1 MDALI
6 GGISNSISHIP
17 GGTRSLA
24 IVALMLL
31 AIVASL
37 VAFATIGHQPAYA
50 AEPGSTGDFL
60 PGCASS
66 SNITTPTNGAD
77 SVQLDRNPK
86 VISPIDPAIVGDME
100 GRGYGPPLPQPFVPT
115 PQGEVY
121 VWAACLTVGGHSDSA
136 VTHLGYIP
144 GFTPS
149 GGALNS
155 AKFTYRYADYT
166 VKNLYYEEID
176 TGVRQLFLEVDTP
189 LPNELTLYLG
199 NDEFPLSNSESF
211 GSGQNIYVWRL
222 DDSLGWTQGQAI
234 PVLLTETYRLTMSRA
249 GSAAVVSPYFDTANA
264 PLGLRE
270 SAASGGY

>member
-115 PQGEVY
+115 PQGEVL
-121 VWAACLTVGGHSDSA
+121 CVGRMPHCGR
-136 VTHLGYIP
+136 TF
-144 GFTPS
+144 GFC
-149 GGALNS
+149 GNS
-155 AKFTYRYADYT
+155 SWLYT
-166 VKNLYYEEID
+166 
-176 TGVRQLFLEVDTP
+176 
-189 LPNELTLYLG
+189 
-199 NDEFPLSNSESF
+199 
-211 GSGQNIYVWRL
+211 RL
-222 DDSLGWTQGQAI
+222 HPFRWC
-234 PVLLTETYRLTMSRA
+234 P
-249 GSAAVVSPYFDTANA
+249 
-264 PLGLRE
+264 
-270 SAASGGY
+270 

>member
-1 MDALI
+1 MDALV
-6 GGISNSISHIP
+6 GRISNSISLIP
-17 GGTRSLA
+17 GRTRSLG
-24 IVALMLL
+24 IVALLLL
-31 AIVASL
+31 AVGASL
-37 VAFATIGHQPAYA
+37 VAFATIGRQPAYA
-50 AEPGSTGDFL
+50 AGPGSADDFL
-60 PGCASS
+60 PGCAGDCS
-66 SNITTPTNGAD
+66 ITTPANGIA
-77 SVQLDRNPK
+77 SIQLDRKPK
-86 VISPIDPAIVGDME
+86 VISPLDPAIVEDME

-121 VWAACLTVGGHSDSA
+121 VWAACLTVGGHSNSA

-149 GGALNS
+149 GGALKS

-211 GSGQNIYVWRL
+211 GSEQNIYVWRL
-222 DDSLGWTQGQAI
+222 DDGLGWTQGQAI

-249 GSAAVVSPYFDTANA
+249 GSATVVSPYPDTANA